1 MLSFDITSKKNST
14 KVRAGILRTSCG
26 EIQTPELAIVATDAQ
41 LRSLPNDVLKEL
53 PSRYFIVNTYHTY
66 TKEIIPKIETAG
78 GIHSYMQIPGRIIAT
93 DSGGFQVFS
102 LGFGRKHNIGKL
114 VQENIV
120 NFNKSSMSSLGL
132 TRRSTL
138 KHFVMDSRS
147 GSGMTRFKFDDSD
160 NPIKITEKGVEF
172 ELDGKPNVLNPEISM
187 DLQHTIGADI
197 MMAFDECTSPL
208 NSYEYT
214 KKSMERTHRW
224 LDRSIEAHQS
234 FEEKQALFG
243 IVQGGEYQDL
253 REESARIVGSK
264 EVPGFGIG
272 GSFGDFHEAL
282 STTVSWVTA
291 ILPPEKPRHLLGIG
305 KIRDIFSA
313 VQEGVDL
320 FDCVIP
326 TREARHRMLYTKKG
340 RLYLRKLKHLDEPI
354 EKNCA
359 CRACVEGVTMSQ
371 LWRWFLAH
379 DLRASTYTTL
389 HNIQFYADLMR
400 EIRESIENNT
410 FSQRREYYYR
420 YY

>member
-1 MLSFDITSKKNST
+1 MISFDITSKKNST
-14 KVRAGILRTSCG
+14 KVRAGTLRTSCG

-78 GIHSYMQIPGRIIAT
+78 GIHSYMQVPGRIIAT

-102 LGFGRKHNIGKL
+102 LGFGRGSGIGKIL
-114 VQENIV
+114 PTKSDIV
-120 NFNKSSMSSLGL
+120 KI
-132 TRRSTL
+132 
-138 KHFVMDSRS
+138 KH
-147 GSGMTRFKFDDSD
+147 DDSQ
-160 NPIKITEKGVEF
+160 NLIKITEKGVEF
-172 ELDGKPNVLNPEISM
+172 EFDGKPKVLNPEISM
-187 DLQHTIGADI
+187 DLQHKIGADI

-253 REESARIVGSK
+253 REESARVVGSK

-371 LWRWFLAH
+371 LWKWFLEK

-389 HNIQFYADLMR
+389 HNIQFYADMMR
-400 EIRESIENNT
+400 EIRESIEQGT
-410 FSQRREYYYR
+410 FTDLKNEYFR